1 MFFDRF
7 LHNTC
12 VFLLQLGDLKSGSY
26 KLNAEGLSGLV
37 FHNTTD
43 LDYNSKSFSVLV
55 QTDKAIYKPADTIRF
70 RVLVLDANTKP
81 YTFNGPLNVYLNDG
95 KSNRVKQWLDVKTT
109 KGVFSSELEL
119 SDAPVL
125 GDWKFE
131 VELEG
136 EKQTKTVEVA
146 EYVLPKFEVTI
157 DTPPHGVFKDGKVR
171 ATVRSKYTYGK
182 PVKGEATISAYPTL
196 YIGSVQ
202 PFIQDAIARKVVP
215 IDGKATVEFDIK
227 EELKLDQEYE
237 RDVIIEAIVEEELT
251 GRRQNGTGKTTLHK
265 QRHKIDFIKDAEE
278 YKPGLPFNAWIK
290 VAFHDGTPVQDTSN
304 PVTVTTNFF
313 WRDGSDQNQTVTL
326 DGNGMAKVDIV
337 VPETADT
344 LSVRASY
351 LGVESYMGYIKR
363 SKSESKSYLRAK
375 LLTEAAEINSDVN
388 VEVQTTETVKELFYQ
403 VLGRGDIIVSGAVQV
418 PNAKSSTFKFLA
430 TFAMVP
436 KAQLVV
442 YYIRADGELVSDRI
456 DIPFSSDLA
465 NFVKLDVSKSQAK
478 PGDEVQITVST
489 KPNSYVGLLGVDQSV
504 LLLKKGNFSF
514 IL

>member
-1 MFFDRF
+1 M
-7 LHNTC
+7 
-12 VFLLQLGDLKSGSY
+12 GDLKSGSY
-26 KLNAEGLSGLV
+26 NLNAEGLSGLI

-43 LDYNSKSFSVLV
+43 LDFNSKSFSVLV
-55 QTDKAIYKPADTIRF
+55 QTDKAIYKPGDTIRF

-81 YTFNGPLNVYLNDG
+81 YAFNGPLNVFLIDG

-109 KGVFSSELEL
+109 KGVFSSELQL

-131 VELEG
+131 VELQG

-146 EYVLPKFEVTI
+146 EYVLPKYEVTI
-157 DTPPHGVFKDGKVR
+157 DTPPHGVFKDGKVK

-227 EELKLDQEYE
+227 EELKLEQEYE

-251 GRRQNGTGKTTLHK
+251 GRRQNGTAKTTLHK
-265 QRHKIDFIKDAEE
+265 QRHKIDFIKETEE
-278 YKPGLPFNAWIK
+278 YKPGLPFNAWVK
-290 VAFHDGTPVQDTSN
+290 VSFHDGSPVQDTSN
-304 PVTVTTNFF
+304 PVTVTSSFY
-313 WRDGSDQNQTVTL
+313 WREGSEHNQTVTL
-326 DGNGMAKVDIV
+326 DGNGMARINII
-337 VPETADT
+337 VPEGSDT
-344 LSVRASY
+344 LSLRASY
-351 LGVESYMGYIKR
+351 LGVESYMGYVKR
-363 SKSESKSYLRAK
+363 AKSDSNSYLRAK
-375 LLTEAAEINSDVN
+375 LLSEQAEINTDVN
-388 VEVQTTETVKELFYQ
+388 VEVVTTENIKEFFYQ

-418 PNAKSSTFKFLA
+418 PNAKRQTFKFLA

-442 YYIRADGELVSDRI
+442 FYIRPDGELVSDRI
-456 DIPFSSDLA
+456 DIEFSSELA
-465 NFVKLDVSKSQAK
+465 NYVKLDVSKGQAR
-478 PGDEVQITVST
+478 PGDEVQITVHT

-504 LLLKKGNFSF
+504 LLLKKGIKNF
-514 IL
+514 